1 MIEKKKKGEKSIIS
15 TIIKI
20 VLFVLALGLQVFLLY
35 FAYFSSLILSKYFT
49 IGFEV
54 IRLISL
60 ITILYNHDKPEYKLA
75 WVVFIA
81 FLPVAGIAIYA
92 LWGRTKP
99 NKTMQKARKKSVERS
114 HKFFEEDEIIKEEIK
129 KKDRSVYKQVN
140 YLSNITEYPIYK
152 SEGIEYFPI
161 GEKYFKSLIEDLKKA
176 KKYILIEYFILAKG
190 KLWQDIE
197 DILRDK
203 VNEGVKIKIIVDE
216 WGSMT
221 RRPQEFFSEAKYLGI
236 EIARYNPIKYG
247 INNYI
252 NYRNHRKIVV
262 IDGCIAYTGGVNLAD
277 EYVNASIRY
286 GHWKDNGI
294 RVIGKPVKSFVIS
307 FLKTLE
313 VATKKEVDYNWYIEN
328 IDAKQIEEIKNNKGY
343 LMFYSDGPDN
353 RKNPAE
359 MTYIQAISQAVDYV
373 YIFTPYL
380 ALGKELMESLLTS
393 ARSGVDVRIVTP
405 RKPDKWYMQ
414 VLTRSYYQVL
424 LEAGVKIY
432 EYVPGFLHGKT
443 IITDDKTSIV
453 GTINLDFRSLNLNYE
468 CAVYTYNTG
477 VEMDIKKDYVET
489 METSEE
495 IKLHDVKK
503 RNVFTR
509 ILEAIVTALSPL
521 L

>member
-1 MIEKKKKGEKSIIS
+1 MAKKKRKGEKSIIS

-20 VLFVLALGLQVFLLY
+20 VLFVLALALQVFLLY
-35 FAYFSSLILSKYFT
+35 FACFSSLILSKYFT
-49 IGFEV
+49 IGFEF
-54 IRLISL
+54 IRFISL
-60 ITILYNHDKPEYKLA
+60 IAILYNHDKPEYKLA

-99 NKTMQKARKKSVERS
+99 NKVMQKARQKSVERG
-114 HKFFEEDEIIKEEIK
+114 HAFLEEDKDIKEEIK
-129 KKDRSVYKQVN
+129 KQDRNVFKQIN
-140 YLSNITEYPIYK
+140 YLSNITDYPVYK
-152 SEGIEYFPI
+152 GEGIEYFSI
-161 GEKYFKSLIEDLKKA
+161 GEKYFKALIEDLKKA

-197 DILRDK
+197 DILREK
-203 VNEGVKIKIIVDE
+203 VKEGVKIKIIVDE

-221 RRPQEFFSEAKYLGI
+221 RRPQDFFNEAKYLGI

-262 IDGCIAYTGGVNLAD
+262 VDGCVAYTGGVNLAD
-277 EYVNASIRY
+277 EYVNAAVRY
-286 GHWKDNGI
+286 GHWKDNGV
-294 RVIGKPVKSFVIS
+294 RVVGKPVKSFIIS

-313 VATKKEVDYNWYIEN
+313 VATKKEVDYKWYIDN
-328 IDAKQIEEIKNNKGY
+328 IDEEKEKDIKNKGGY

-359 MTYIQAISQAVDYV
+359 MTYIQVISQAVDYV

-380 ALGKELMESLLTS
+380 ALGKELMEALLTS

-443 IITDDKTSIV
+443 IIADDKVSIV

-468 CAVYTYNTG
+468 CAVYTYDTG

-495 IKLHDVKK
+495 IKLSDVKK
-503 RNVFTR
+503 RNIFTR
-509 ILEAIVTALSPL
+509 MLEAIVTALSPL